1 MKLTTIFSSAWFQM
15 RHQPVLS
22 IVTIAGTAL
31 SIFLIMIVVM
41 MQQVTT
47 APFEPESNRDRFL
60 HYTCLST
67 SESDENSGSDGLNQS
82 NGPMSY
88 QTAKQ
93 MLLSLP
99 TPEAATAYRVATNSA
114 AVSIHKG
121 PNVKV
126 DMRPVDNNYWKVFDF
141 TFINGAPF
149 TQADFDAGL
158 PKIVIT
164 ESVARKVFGTTDV
177 AGREILV
184 NLAPF
189 TVSGVV
195 KDVSTLATKAYAQ
208 VWPNLSST
216 ADYTLAWSQIHGLIS
231 VTLLAKSSDDFDKIR
246 DEYQKYHDMYEDEIK
261 STGRVIISRNRPYDQ
276 ETEAIAFS
284 ANVEP
289 DLPGHRRSHLMIY
302 LILLI
307 VPAIN
312 LSAMTQS
319 RLKQRTAEIGVR
331 RSFGCT
337 RSRIIIDIL
346 TENLAI
352 TVIAGIL
359 GLIMSVIFGYL
370 CNSLLFAPPFSQTL
384 NAPAV
389 NSSILLHWS
398 TFGWA
403 MLFCFILNILSSGL
417 PAINA
422 SRTGLVNA
430 LNGRAH

>member
-1 MKLTTIFSSAWFQM
+1 MKLTTIFRSTWFQM

-41 MQQVTT
+41 MQEVTT
-47 APFEPESNRDRFL
+47 APFAPESNRDRL
-60 HYTCLST
+60 LYYSWLS
-67 SESDENSGSDGLNQS
+67 SSYEDGDGEC
-82 NGPMSY
+82 NGPMAY
-88 QTAKQ
+88 TTARQ
-93 MLLSLP
+93 MLLSLQ
-99 TPEAATAYRVATNSA
+99 TPEAATAYQGIVTSA
-114 AVSIHKG
+114 ALSIPKS

-141 TFINGAPF
+141 TFIDGAPF

-195 KDVSTLATKAYAQ
+195 KDVSTLASKAYAQ
-208 VWPNLSST
+208 AWTNLSATST
-216 ADYTLAWSQIHGLIS
+216 FEQNWSTIHGMLS
-231 VTLLAKSSDDFDKIR
+231 VTILAKSRDDFDKIR
-246 DEYQKYHDMYEDEIK
+246 EEYEKAHDKYEDEIK
-261 STGRVIISRNRPYDQ
+261 STGRKIKSLSRPYDQ
-276 ETEAIAFS
+276 ETEAIAFAS
-284 ANVEP
+284 NIEP
-289 DLPGHRRSHLMIY
+289 DLPGERRSRLIVY

-337 RSRIIIDIL
+337 RSRIILDVI

-352 TVIAGIL
+352 TIIASII
-359 GLIMSVIFGYL
+359 GLILSVIFGYL
-370 CNSLLFAPPFSQTL
+370 CNNLLFAQPFSQTM

-389 NSSILLHWS
+389 DSSILLHWS

-403 MLFCFILNILSSGL
+403 MIFCFILNILSSGL

-430 LNGRAH
+430 LNGRSH

>member
-1 MKLTTIFSSAWFQM
+1 MKLKTIIRSTWFQM

-47 APFEPESNRDRFL
+47 APFAPESNRDRFL
-60 HYTCLST
+60 HYSWMST
-67 SESDENSGSDGLNQS
+67 DDQDLAGHSES

-88 QTAKQ
+88 EAARQ
-93 MLLSLP
+93 MLLTLP
-99 TPEAATAYRVATNSA
+99 TPEAATAYQCMSNA
-114 AVSIHKG
+114 AALSIPHS
-121 PNVKV
+121 PSVKV
-126 DMRPVDNNYWKVFDF
+126 DMRPVDNNYWRVFDF

-149 TQADFDAGL
+149 DQADFDAGL

-164 ESVARKVFGTTDV
+164 ESVARAVFGTIEA
-177 AGREILV
+177 AGREILL

-195 KDVSTLATKAYAQ
+195 KDVSTLGDKAYAQ
-208 VWPNLSST
+208 AWPNLSATSSFEQS
-216 ADYTLAWSQIHGLIS
+216 WSPAHGMLS
-231 VTLLAKSSDDFDKIR
+231 VTILARDRDDFGKIR
-246 DEYQKYHDMYEDEIK
+246 EEYEKAHDKYEDEIK

-276 ETEAIAFS
+276 EANSIAFS
-284 ANVEP
+284 SNNEP
-289 DLPGHRRSHLMIY
+289 DVAGERRSRLIIF

-312 LSAMTQS
+312 LSSMTQS

-337 RSRIIIDIL
+337 RSRIIFDII

-352 TVIAGIL
+352 TLIAGVL
-359 GLIMSVIFGYL
+359 GLLMSVIFGYL
-370 CNSLLFAPPFSQTL
+370 CNSLLFAQPFSFTF
-384 NAPAV
+384 NPPAV
-389 NSSILLHWS
+389 DSSILLHWS

-403 MLFCFILNILSSGL
+403 LLFCFILNILSSGL
-417 PAINA
+417 PAFNA

>member
-1 MKLTTIFSSAWFQM
+1 MKLKTRIRSTWFQM

-47 APFEPESNRDRFL
+47 APFAPESNRDRFL
-60 HYTCLST
+60 HYTYLASA
-67 SESDENSGSDGLNQS
+67 SDDEGNNES

-88 QTAKQ
+88 EAARR
-93 MLLSLP
+93 MLLTLP
-99 TPEAATAYRVATNSA
+99 TPEAATAYQIAPNAA
-114 AVSIHKG
+114 AVSIPKG
-121 PNVKV
+121 PNLKV
-126 DMRPVDNNYWKVFDF
+126 DMRPVDNNYWRVFDF

-149 TQADFDAGL
+149 DQADFDAGL

-164 ESVARKVFGTTDV
+164 ESVARAVFGTDEA

-189 TVSGVV
+189 TVAGVV
-195 KDVSTLATKAYAQ
+195 KDVSALATKAYAQ
-208 VWPNLSST
+208 AWPNLSATSVYEQSWMSGHGMLST
-216 ADYTLAWSQIHGLIS
+216 TVLARSR
-231 VTLLAKSSDDFDKIR
+231 DDFGKIR
-246 DEYQKYHDMYEDEIK
+246 EEYEKAHDKYEDEIK
-261 STGRVIISRNRPYDQ
+261 ATGRVILSRNRPYDQ
-276 ETEAIAFS
+276 EADAIAFS
-284 ANVEP
+284 ANNEP
-289 DLPGHRRSHLMIY
+289 DVAGERRSRLIIF

-312 LSAMTQS
+312 LSSMTQS

-337 RSRIIIDIL
+337 RSRIIFDII

-352 TVIAGIL
+352 TLIAGVL
-359 GLIMSVIFGYL
+359 GLLMSVIFGYL
-370 CNSLLFAPPFSQTL
+370 CNRLLFAQPFSFTFHP
-384 NAPAV
+384 PAV
-389 NSSILLHWS
+389 DSSILFHWS

-403 MLFCFILNILSSGL
+403 LLFCFILNILSSGL
-417 PAINA
+417 PAFNA

>member
-1 MKLTTIFSSAWFQM
+1 MKLTTIFRSTWFQM

-47 APFEPESNRDRFL
+47 APFAPESNRDRFL
-60 HYTCLST
+60 HYTYASSAD
-67 SESDENSGSDGLNQS
+67 SEGNNES

-88 QTAKQ
+88 AAARA

-99 TPEAATAYRVATNSA
+99 TPEAATAYQIATTAAALSIPNSP
-114 AVSIHKG
+114 S
-121 PNVKV
+121 VKV
-126 DMRPVDNNYWKVFDF
+126 DMRPVDNNYWRVFDF

-164 ESVARKVFGTTDV
+164 ESVARKVFGTIDV

-195 KDVSTLATKAYAQ
+195 KDVSTLANKAYAQ
-208 VWPNLSST
+208 AWPNLSATS
-216 ADYTLAWSQIHGLIS
+216 AYEQSWMPGQGILS
-231 VTLLAKSSDDFDKIR
+231 VTVLAKSRDDFDKIR
-246 DEYQKYHDMYEDEIK
+246 QEYEKHHAGYEDEIK
-261 STGRVIISRNRPYDQ
+261 STGRKILSRNRPYDQ
-276 ETEAIAFS
+276 ETDAIAFS
-284 ANVEP
+284 SNNEP
-289 DLPGHRRSHLMIY
+289 DVAGERRSRLIIF

-337 RSRIIIDIL
+337 RSRIIFDII

-352 TVIAGIL
+352 TLIAGVL
-359 GLIMSVIFGYL
+359 GLLMSVIFGYL
-370 CNSLLFAPPFSQTL
+370 CNSLLFAQPFSYTL
-384 NAPAV
+384 NPPAV
-389 NSSILLHWS
+389 DSSILLHWS

-403 MLFCFILNILSSGL
+403 LLFCFILNILSSGL
-417 PAINA
+417 PAFNA

>member
-1 MKLTTIFSSAWFQM
+1 MKLTTIFRSTWFQM

-41 MQQVTT
+41 MQEVTT
-47 APFEPESNRDRFL
+47 APFAPESNRDRLL
-60 HYTCLST
+60 HYSFLS
-67 SESDENSGSDGLNQS
+67 SAQEDRNNES
-82 NGPMSY
+82 NGPMAY
-88 QTAKQ
+88 TTARQ
-93 MLLSLP
+93 MLISLP
-99 TPEAATAYRVATNSA
+99 TPEAATAYQAIITPA
-114 AVSIHKG
+114 ALSIPKS

-141 TFINGAPF
+141 TFIDGAPF

-164 ESVARKVFGTTDV
+164 ESIARKVFGTTEV

-189 TVSGVV
+189 TVAGVV
-195 KDVSTLATKAYAQ
+195 KDVSTLASKAYAQ
-208 VWPNLSST
+208 AWPNLSATSIYNQNWST
-216 ADYTLAWSQIHGLIS
+216 IHGMLS
-231 VTLLAKSSDDFDKIR
+231 VTILAKSRDDFDKIHE
-246 DEYQKYHDMYEDEIK
+246 EYEKAHDKYEDEIK
-261 STGRVIISRNRPYDQ
+261 STGRKIMSRNRPYDQ

-284 ANVEP
+284 ANNEP
-289 DLPGHRRSHLMIY
+289 DLPGERRSRLIVY

-337 RSRIIIDIL
+337 RSRIILDII

-352 TVIAGIL
+352 TIIAGVL
-359 GLIMSVIFGYL
+359 GLVMSVIFGYL
-370 CNSLLFAPPFSQTL
+370 CNSLLFAQPFSETI
-384 NAPAV
+384 NPPAV
-389 NSSILLHWS
+389 DSSILLHWS

-430 LNGRAH
+430 LNGRSH

>member
-1 MKLTTIFSSAWFQM
+1 MKLTSIFRSTWFQM

-41 MQQVTT
+41 MQEVTT
-47 APFEPESNRDRFL
+47 VPFAPESNRDRFL
-60 HYTCLST
+60 HYRYLS
-67 SESDENSGSDGLNQS
+67 SADDDEGTNES

-88 QTAKQ
+88 QAAKQ

-99 TPEAATAYRVATNSA
+99 TPEAATAYHVMTTSA
-114 AVSIHKG
+114 ALSIPKSA
-121 PNVKV
+121 NVKV

-141 TFINGAPF
+141 TFIDGAPF

-164 ESVARKVFGTTDV
+164 ESIARKVFGTTDV
-177 AGREILV
+177 TGREILV

-195 KDVSTLATKAYAQ
+195 KDVSTLADKAYAQ
-208 VWPNLSST
+208 AWPNLSATSAYEQTRST
-216 ADYTLAWSQIHGLIS
+216 GHGMLS
-231 VTLLAKSSDDFDKIR
+231 VTILAKNRDDFDKIR
-246 DEYQKYHDMYEDEIK
+246 EEYEKAHDKYEDEIK
-261 STGRVIISRNRPYDQ
+261 STGRKILSRNRPYDQ
-276 ETEAIAFS
+276 ATDAIAFAS
-284 ANVEP
+284 NVEP
-289 DLPGHRRSHLMIY
+289 DPEGERRSRLMVF

-319 RLKQRTAEIGVR
+319 RLQQRTAEIGVR

-337 RSRIIIDIL
+337 RSRIIFDII

-352 TVIAGIL
+352 TIIAGII
-359 GLIMSVIFGYL
+359 GLILSVIFGYL
-370 CNSLLFAPPFSQTL
+370 CNSLLFAQPFSQTI
-384 NAPAV
+384 NPPAV
-389 NSSILLHWS
+389 DTSILLHWS

-430 LNGRAH
+430 LNGRAN

>member
-1 MKLTTIFSSAWFQM
+1 MKLTSIFRSTWFQM

-41 MQQVTT
+41 MQEVTT
-47 APFEPESNRDRFL
+47 APFAPESNRDRL
-60 HYTCLST
+60 LYYSWLS
-67 SESDENSGSDGLNQS
+67 SSYEDGDGES

-88 QTAKQ
+88 NTARQ
-93 MLLSLP
+93 MLLSLQ
-99 TPEAATAYRVATNSA
+99 TPEAATAYEAIISSA
-114 AVSIHKG
+114 ALSIPKS

-141 TFINGAPF
+141 TFIDGAPF

-164 ESVARKVFGTTDV
+164 ESVARKVFGTTEV

-208 VWPNLSST
+208 AWPNLSATSIYEQSWNT
-216 ADYTLAWSQIHGLIS
+216 IHGMLS
-231 VTLLAKSSDDFDKIR
+231 VTILAKSRDDFDKIR
-246 DEYQKYHDMYEDEIK
+246 EEYEKAHDKYEDEIK
-261 STGRVIISRNRPYDQ
+261 STGRKIRSLHRPYDQ

-284 ANVEP
+284 SNNEP
-289 DLPGHRRSHLMIY
+289 DPAGERRSRLIIY

-337 RSRIIIDIL
+337 RSRIIFDII

-352 TVIAGIL
+352 TLIAGIL
-359 GLIMSVIFGYL
+359 GLVMSVIFGYL
-370 CNSLLFAPPFSQTL
+370 CNSLLFAQPFSQTI
-384 NAPAV
+384 NPPAV
-389 NSSILLHWS
+389 DSSILLHWS

-430 LNGRAH
+430 LNGRSH